1 MRTKD
6 AIVIFFVMYVERP
19 FYPFYIYDV
28 QDEGKIIDHIGSIQ
42 VTSDVPGTAVVK
54 AIERGN
60 VL

>member
-1 MRTKD
+1 
-6 AIVIFFVMYVERP
+6 MYVERP
-19 FYPFYIYDV
+19 FQPFYIYDA
-28 QDEGKIIDHIGSIQ
+28 QDEGKIIDHTGSVQ